1 MKKFANLLRKEI
13 RELMTAQLIVSLL
26 FMLALFYFIGDISK
40 KEVERATAVQT
51 ISALNLDGSPTSK
64 GILQGLAAARFEIE
78 DLEGMGKEE
87 AIEKTRGGK
96 SNLLLVIPPGFGE
109 SLQDLDPAEI
119 ETYSFMRS
127 FSLIGSRTSA
137 ILRGVVSA
145 LNEVI
150 SNDYLKE
157 KLPETDPE
165 KIKNPIRSR
174 DFVIVKDKMAEGSAA
189 QIAGMITSQSVLVP
203 VVLMMI
209 IIYSSQMVIS
219 AVAMEKQNKTLETLL
234 TVPISRAS
242 IITAKMLSAGLV
254 GLISAGIYMVGFKSF
269 MGGLNSDVQSST
281 QAAGIMKQLGL
292 TYSTTGY
299 ILLAA
304 ALFIA
309 ILCALALAMIL
320 GVLAEDFRSAQTM
333 IMPLIFLVMIPYF
346 LSLFA
351 DFNTMSLPLKVFV
364 LAIPFS
370 HPFLTTQNLYLQ
382 NYGAIWGGI
391 LYMLVVFGI
400 LVFLAARIFSTD
412 KILTMKLKLKF
423 GRGGSASGGLLAKLI
438 KRR

>member
-1 MKKFANLLRKEI
+1 MKKFTNLLMKEI
-13 RELMTAQLIVSLL
+13 RELVTAQLIFSLL
-26 FMLALFYFIGDISK
+26 TMLVLFYFIGQMSR

-51 ISALNLDGSPTSK
+51 ISSLDLDRSPTSQ
-64 GILQGLAAARFEIE
+64 GILQGLASARFKVEN
-78 DLEGMGKEE
+78 LEGISKEQ
-87 AIEKTRGGK
+87 AIERTKDGK

-109 SLQDLDPAEI
+109 SLQELDAKEI
-119 ETYSFMRS
+119 ETYTFMRS

-145 LNEVI
+145 LNNVI
-150 SNDYLKE
+150 SDNYLKE
-157 KLPETDPE
+157 KLPDVDPGD
-165 KIKNPIRSR
+165 IKNPIRSR
-174 DFVIVKDKMAEGSAA
+174 DFVIVRNKMAEGSAV
-189 QIAGMITSQSVLVP
+189 QIAGMISSQSVLVP

-254 GLISAGIYMVGFKSF
+254 GLISAAIYMVGFKSF
-269 MGGLNSDVQSST
+269 MGGLSSDVQSSA
-281 QAAGIMKQLGL
+281 QAAGIMKALGL

-299 ILLAA
+299 VILGL

-346 LSLFA
+346 ISLFA
-351 DFNTMSLPLKVFV
+351 DMNTLSLPAKILIM
-364 LAIPFS
+364 AIPFS

-382 NYGAIWGGI
+382 NYGAIWAGI
-391 LYMLVVFGI
+391 LYMLVVFAV
-400 LVFLAARIFSTD
+400 LVVLAARIFSTD

-423 GRGGSASGGLLAKLI
+423 GRGGSKARPFSGLLR
-438 KRR
+438 KR